1 MYKTVAMSAHLVRHL
16 DKLIPL
22 AAAAIG
28 VVGSGIAWLI
38 RSDTRSEVAAV
49 HSRVVDAEN
58 AYLRKRALVQGAL
71 DKLGLERLSIVRR
84 LMPRVVTAAE
94 RLNPSNVANPL
105 GDEDSLQV
113 FDAAELARIRATIDE
128 MQDLERLDR
137 DDPLRRQLL
146 LQGALTAVNLGAGA
160 AAAGATTALA
170 NTAMQGIGGLAA
182 GLGVIFAAV
191 DVTSAVYE
199 RKSAAEKMQFFEESI
214 AQYGVLEA
222 KLVAVAARIMEIQ
235 SVTDRLAA
243 ETFRHAFMVTQ
254 IAEATEAGELAQ
266 FYGALGSNDKLRVQF
281 FYIAA
286 RGLWTALSAPIVVAS
301 GDAANDPLPMA
312 A

>member
-1 MYKTVAMSAHLVRHL
+1 MSAHLIRHL
-16 DKLIPL
+16 DKLLPL
-22 AAAAIG
+22 AAAAVG

-38 RSDTRSEVAAV
+38 RSDTRAEVAAV
-49 HSRVVDAEN
+49 HARVLEAEGE
-58 AYLRKRALVQGAL
+58 YLRKRAVVQQAL

-84 LMPRVVTAAE
+84 LLPRVVTASE

-105 GDEDSLQV
+105 GDEGGLAV
-113 FDAAELARIRATIDE
+113 FDAGELARIRATIDE

-160 AAAGATTALA
+160 AATTATTALA
-170 NTAMQGIGGLAA
+170 NTAMQGISTLAA

-191 DVTSAVYE
+191 DITSAVYQ
-199 RKSAAEKMQFFEESI
+199 RKSAEEKMQFLEESI

-222 KLVAVAARIMEIQ
+222 KLAGVAARIVEIQ

-243 ETFRHAFMVTQ
+243 ETFRHAFMVTE
-254 IAEATEAGELAQ
+254 IAQGTETIELKS
-266 FYGALGSNDKLRVQF
+266 FYGALAPTDKHRVQH
-281 FYIAA
+281 FYLAA
-286 RGLWTALSAPIVVAS
+286 RALWMALSAPIVVEN
-301 GDAANDPLPMA
+301 GDAAQDPLPEA